1 MSSATLVIIVSEP
14 PWITTDPAV
23 LGGKPCV
30 RGTRISVQHLLEL
43 LASGATRDEILR
55 AHPQLTSDGLSAA
68 LRYAAQAMQNE
79 VVWDVKI
86 PA

>member
-1 MSSATLVIIVSEP
+1 MEDWIVARP
-14 PWITTDPAV
+14 GL

-30 RGTRISVQHLLEL
+30 KGTRISVEFILEL
-43 LASGATRDEILR
+43 LASGATPEQIVE
-55 AHPQLTSDGLSAA
+55 AYPQITAEGLSAA
-68 LRYAAQAMQNE
+68 LRYAARCLKNE

>member
-1 MSSATLVIIVSEP
+1 MATDDMVESWIVTRPS
-14 PWITTDPAV
+14 V

-30 RGTRISVQHLLEL
+30 RGTRISVELILEL
-43 LASGATRDEILR
+43 LASGASSNDVL
-55 AHPQLTSDGLSAA
+55 AAYPQVTAEGLSAA
-68 LRYAAQAMQNE
+68 LQYAARAMKNE